1 MLKKI
6 GKILQ
11 VVFVVLLCCVSC
23 YFFKESRD
31 THKELNKWH
40 KRAEVCVTIK
50 SEVQDKNKELEEK
63 VTEYEEQ
70 VKQLQQE
77 IETLKKK

>member
-1 MLKKI
+1 MIKKI

-11 VVFVVLLCCVSC
+11 VVFVIILVCVSC
-23 YFFKESRD
+23 YFIKDSHD

-40 KRAEVCVTIK
+40 KRADVCLTIK
-50 SEVQDKNKELEEK
+50 DKAQDENKKL
-63 VTEYEEQ
+63 TEQVNGYEEQ